1 MDVLNISTGQL
12 QSLSVVDK
20 AKRRMLDFEYF
31 DIQGYDQAGHTSLQF
46 FRTQGQIEDMPIL
59 SVSGTTRVSNMVTSG
74 KFDEP
79 FLLTHIGLIC
89 YPGGVVDGERQL
101 DTLRILMSGKLTLN
115 INNTDVY
122 WATPIGRAGSVINF
136 SGFAGVFACNHLYL
150 SNKPKAFEPPIYC
163 PENTT
168 VLATMTWSVAV
179 ATVSADAGLGIYL
192 IGKKF
197 FKGSQ

>member
-1 MDVLNISTGQL
+1 MDVLNIQTGQL
-12 QSLSVVDK
+12 ESLSVVDK
-20 AKRRMLDFEYF
+20 RKRRMVDFEYY
-31 DIQGYDQAGHTSLQF
+31 DIQGYDTAGHTNLQF
-46 FRTQGQIEDMPIL
+46 FRTQGQNEDMPIL
-59 SVSGTTRVSNMVTSG
+59 FTSGTTRISNMVTSG

-101 DTLRILMSGKLTLN
+101 DTLRILMSGRLTLN
-115 INNTDVY
+115 INNIDVY
-122 WATPIGRAGSVINF
+122 WASPIGRAGSVMHF

-150 SNKPKAFEPPIYC
+150 SNKPKGFEPALYC

-168 VLATMTWSVAV
+168 LLATMTWTTAV
-179 ATVSADAGLGIYL
+179 TLASADAGLGIYL

-197 FKGSQ
+197 FKGAQ

>member
-12 QSLSVVDK
+12 QNLSVVDK

-31 DIQGYDQAGHTSLQF
+31 DVRNYDTAGHTSLEF
-46 FRTQGQIEDMPIL
+46 FRTQGQVEDMPIL
-59 SVSGTTRVSNMVTSG
+59 FGATSRVSNMVTSG

-101 DTLRILMSGKLTLN
+101 DTLRILMSGSLVLN
-115 INNTDVY
+115 INNTDIF
-122 WATPIGRAGSVINF
+122 WASPIGRAGSVINF

-168 VLATMTWSVAV
+168 LKATITWTTAV
-179 ATVSADAGLGIYL
+179 ATVSADAGLGVYL